1 MLIIHAASL
10 ILFTALITLSWIDFR
25 TYRLPDPVTLP
36 LIAAGLAA
44 NAFVFNT
51 PAASLVGAALGYG
64 AFVAIEI
71 GFRKLRGIHG
81 LGRGDAKLLAAGGAW
96 CGGWLLP
103 GIVLIGAVS
112 ALLFVGALAVINRRK
127 PDETQPYAFGPW
139 LALGIGL
146 AWIYRAYGPGL
157 YPPVF

>member
-1 MLIIHAASL
+1 MFVIHAASL
-10 ILFTALITLSWIDFR
+10 ILISSLIALSWIDFR

-36 LIAAGLAA
+36 LIAVGLAV

-51 PAASLVGAALGYG
+51 PAASLVGAVLGYG
-64 AFVAIEI
+64 VFVAIEL
-71 GFRKLRGIHG
+71 GFKALRGIQG

-103 GIVLIGAVS
+103 GIVLIGALS
-112 ALLFVGALAVINRRK
+112 ALLFVGALALVQRRAI
-127 PDETQPYAFGPW
+127 DETRPYAFGPW
-139 LALGIGL
+139 LALGIAL

-157 YPPVF
+157 YPPTF

>member
-1 MLIIHAASL
+1 MIVIHAASL
-10 ILFTALITLSWIDFR
+10 ILITALITLSWIDFR

-64 AFVAIEI
+64 VFVAIEI
-71 GFRKLRGIHG
+71 GFKKLRGIQG

-103 GIVLIGAVS
+103 GIVLIGAFS
-112 ALLFVGALAVINRRK
+112 ALLFVGMLALIRRQ
-127 PDETQPYAFGPW
+127 PLNDTTPYAFGPW
-139 LALGIGL
+139 LALGIAL
-146 AWIYRAYGPGL
+146 AWVYRAYGPGL